1 MKKKNLN
8 LILGSILTG
17 LVLLVV
23 LVGIFYTP
31 YDPTAMDNANK
42 LSGVTLAH
50 PFGCDNFGRPGDAG
64 ERHHLVGGCVHSGDR
79 YLFRSPAGG
88 FHRLFRRSAG

>member
-50 PFGCDNFGRPGDAG
+50 PFGCDNFGRDIPVSYT
-64 ERHHLVGGCVHSGDR
+64 HLDVYKRQACMI
-79 YLFRSPAGG
+79 P
-88 FHRLFRRSAG
+88 

>member
-8 LILGSILTG
+8 FILGSILTG
-17 LVLLVV
+17 IVLLVV

-42 LSGVTLAH
+42 LSGISLAH
-50 PFGCDNFGRPGDAG
+50 PFGCDNLNVPPAIIF
-64 ERHHLVGGCVHSGDR
+64 
-79 YLFRSPAGG
+79 YLPFRKAI
-88 FHRLFRRSAG
+88 H